1 MTNFAYIDGKK
12 IAYDDI
18 GSGIPIVFIHPPGMG
33 RYVFHYQYRLQKK
46 FRVIFPDLS
55 GHGDSDRLHEHENLI
70 VEYGNEIIS
79 LLDTL
84 HISTAVI
91 CGYSAG
97 GTIAQ
102 YLATHFQDRVKGL
115 ILFGGYPVVYNT
127 LLAIE
132 HKLGF
137 YMAENHPNLY
147 ATILAKSHTKNK
159 TVRKLLI
166 KHMKKSQK
174 EIWARYYEEVLHT
187 NFYDEVDKLTMPILL
202 IYGTRSD
209 VFNRYNRIFR
219 KKNKRIR
226 IVFFKRTNHQTLT
239 KRWTLANEE
248 ITRFCNRIMIKK

>member
-33 RYVFHYQYRLQKK
+33 RYVFHYQYKLQKK

-84 HISTAVI
+84 HLSTAVI

-102 YLATHFQDRVKGL
+102 YLATHFQDRVKGV
-115 ILFGGYPVVYNT
+115 IFT
-127 LLAIE
+127 LLFI
-132 HKLGF
+132 
-137 YMAENHPNLY
+137 
-147 ATILAKSHTKNK
+147 ILCL
-159 TVRKLLI
+159 R
-166 KHMKKSQK
+166 
-174 EIWARYYEEVLHT
+174 
-187 NFYDEVDKLTMPILL
+187 
-202 IYGTRSD
+202 
-209 VFNRYNRIFR
+209 
-219 KKNKRIR
+219 
-226 IVFFKRTNHQTLT
+226 
-239 KRWTLANEE
+239 
-248 ITRFCNRIMIKK
+248 